1 MAHAVPAQAP
11 GLPGTPAS
19 SASCARKWKEWWR
32 SGARSRAATT
42 ESFDVAGACDVVSP
56 GELAEHLLDL
66 LFASVNIPVAVTNG
80 LY

>member
-1 MAHAVPAQAP
+1 MEGVVAERRT
-11 GLPGTPAS
+11 LPRRDDG
-19 SASCARKWKEWWR
+19 
-32 SGARSRAATT
+32 
-42 ESFDVAGACDVVSP
+42 SFDVAGACDVVSP